1 MKRAFLRIICIILAF
16 VAALGIGGLLI
27 DTWDDAAKD
36 YETDKKLQVPDRRW
50 Q

>member
-16 VAALGIGGLLI
+16 VAVLGIGGLLI
-27 DTWDDAAKD
+27 DAWDYAAKD
-36 YETDKKLQVPDRRW
+36 YETDKKLQVPNGHW